1 MIHGAPPPKR
11 DYFVSRVHS
20 ETDDE
25 GLKTYI
31 TNKGLHDFNLT
42 LVSNINSI
50 FKSYRLS
57 VSINDKSKVLCSEMW
72 PSGICVQRWRKRSN
86 GVASGDNTTT
96 RLTSH
101 HHLQSSG

>member
-57 VSINDKSKVLCSEMW
+57 VSINDKGKVLCSEMW